1 MMINRTNDPL
11 ADRIEDI
18 ETKLRM
24 LAMSLTQA
32 HRRLDEVTGRA
43 TPHPTVTAPEAPTY
57 ATALGMVMR
66 AARRF
71 SPKYGFEA
79 SGDRQGWPKSS
90 LGAALMRLSDIAYAS
105 TPDGVDGLW
114 ARLAAIAC
122 HESGVPIEPGRIDFD
137 CKRTVW
143 QVLFRFTED
152 TEDGFG
158 RSEQPAE
165 ADWLRLADD
174 AFAALVQIVG
184 DK

>member
-1 MMINRTNDPL
+1 MINRTNDPL

-57 ATALGMVMR
+57 ATALGMV
-66 AARRF
+66 
-71 SPKYGFEA
+71 EA

-122 HESGVPIEPGRIDFD
+122 HESGIPIEPGRIDFD